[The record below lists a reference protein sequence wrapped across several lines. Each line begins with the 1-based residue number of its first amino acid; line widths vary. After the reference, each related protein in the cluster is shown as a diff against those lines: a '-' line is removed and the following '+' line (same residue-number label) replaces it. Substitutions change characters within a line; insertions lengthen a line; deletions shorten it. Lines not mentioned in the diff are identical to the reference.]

1 MSSTFADRWLGR
13 VRLSAWVT
21 LTAPLLA
28 ILFAGVITSI
38 VLAITGNPVFDT
50 LVTMVDYGSQPR
62 SLALVVNNATTYY
75 LSAIAVAIGFRM
87 NLFNIGV
94 DGQYRLAGLVAAAV
108 GGAVTLPA
116 PLMPIVIILVAMIV
130 GAAWA
135 GIAGVL
141 KATRGVSEVISTIML
156 NTIATGIGAYLLLEV
171 WGERQGNDIATKEL
185 PEAARIAGIG
195 LIPGTPQM
203 VYGLFFLAIAVGI
216 AFHVLL
222 NKMRFGFDLRATG
235 QSESAAVAS
244 GVDVKHM
251 IVYAMLI
258 SGATAGLIG
267 MPQLL
272 GESFTYNLNF
282 QAGLG
287 FTGIAIALLGRN
299 NPIGIAFAALLWGF
313 LDVSSTVLDLHK
325 IAPEIVVIMQG
336 LTVLSVVVTY
346 ELAHRYRVNAE
357 QRRVSRELA
366 GGASATP
373 QKEGASA

>member
-244 GVDVKHM
+244 GVDVKRM

-346 ELAHRYRVNAE
+346 ELAHRYRVSAE
-357 QRRVSRELA
+357 QKRVSRELA